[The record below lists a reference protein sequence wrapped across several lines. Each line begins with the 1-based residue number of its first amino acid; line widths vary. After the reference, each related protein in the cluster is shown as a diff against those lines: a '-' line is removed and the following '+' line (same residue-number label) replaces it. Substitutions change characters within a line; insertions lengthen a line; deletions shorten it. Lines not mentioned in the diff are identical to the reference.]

1 VDTGDESFHPPARQS
16 EQEHSKMSTDSSVPL
31 DAFIASFKAFMDQAV
46 RQAPPEEE
54 PIFRQRLRD
63 HFGQEP
69 TQLPVLSEQFRR
81 ADHPNLHLVLTD
93 YLAAES
99 RVFELYG
106 VSSANDHMGIHRAQL
121 AQDEKNEWV
130 KPRDAP
136 VEYINIA
143 LHDDQMLACVQR
155 GVYIVRDG
163 GLPLVLLVSGPS
175 HDGFRNRLSL
185 EVMAAE
191 RGAAEDFLA
200 AIRRGMR
207 QRNVYRGHV
216 ISLEPSEHG
225 DLEVRFH
232 HLPRIERDA
241 IILPAGVLE
250 RIERQTVGFARLGER
265 MRAAGRHLKRGLL
278 LYGPPGTGKTLTAMY
293 LASQM
298 PDRTIILLTG
308 RGIGLIQQSC
318 AMARLLQPA
327 TVILEDVD
335 LIAEERTH
343 QSTGTN
349 AVLFELLNQMDGL
362 ADDADVLFLLT
373 TNRPEILEPALAAR
387 PGRVDQAMLVP
398 LPDRAC
404 RDQLLTLY
412 SRGLNVQLAERER
425 LLDQTEGVSAAFI
438 RELLRKA
445 ALFAADESA
454 ALIVEDRH
462 LTEAL
467 HELVVEGGELTRRLL
482 GATSSDRLRDAC

>member
-1 VDTGDESFHPPARQS
+1 
-16 EQEHSKMSTDSSVPL
+16 MSTDSAIPP

-46 RQAPPEEE
+46 RQAQPEEE
-54 PIFRQRLRD
+54 QIFRQRLRA

-69 TQLPVLSEQFRR
+69 TSLPVLTEHFKR
-81 ADHPNLHLVLTD
+81 ADHPNLHLALTA
-93 YLAAES
+93 YLDASGRA
-99 RVFELYG
+99 FEIYG
-106 VSSANDHMGIHRAQL
+106 VSTANDHMGIRLAQL
-121 AQDEKNEWV
+121 AQQETNEWA
-130 KPRDAP
+130 KPKDAP
-136 VEYINIA
+136 VEYTNIA
-143 LHDDQMLACVQR
+143 LHDDQVLACVQR
-155 GVYIVRDG
+155 GVYLVRDG
-163 GLPLVLLVSGPS
+163 VQPLALLVSGPS
-175 HDGFRNRLSL
+175 HDGFRLGLSL

-191 RGAAEDFLA
+191 RDAAEAFLA
-200 AIRRGMR
+200 TIRRSLR
-207 QRNVYRGHV
+207 QRNVYRGHI
-216 ISLEPSEHG
+216 ISLEPGEHG

-232 HLPRIERDA
+232 RLPRIERDA

-250 RIERQTVGFARLGER
+250 RVERQTIGFARLGER
-265 MRAAGRHLKRGLL
+265 LRAAGRHLKRGLL

-308 RGIGLIQQSC
+308 RGIGLIEQSC
-318 AMARLLQPA
+318 ALARLLQPS

-387 PGRVDQAMLVP
+387 PGRIDQAVLVP
-398 LPDRAC
+398 LPDRDC
-404 RDQLLTLY
+404 RAQLLALY
-412 SRGLNVQLAERER
+412 SRGLTVQLSERER

-445 ALFAADESA
+445 ALFAADEGET
-454 ALIVEDRH
+454 LIVEDRH
-462 LTEAL
+462 LAEAL
-467 HELVVEGGELTRRLL
+467 HELVVEGGDLTRRLL
-482 GATSSDRLRDAC
+482 GATGSERPRDACE

>member
-1 VDTGDESFHPPARQS
+1 
-16 EQEHSKMSTDSSVPL
+16 MSADSTIAS
-31 DAFIASFKAFMDQAV
+31 DAFITSFKAFMDQAV

-69 TQLPVLSEQFRR
+69 TQLPVLSEQFKR

-93 YLAAES
+93 YLASED
-99 RVFELYG
+99 RTFILYG
-106 VSSANDHMGIHRAQL
+106 VSMANDHAGVHLAQL
-121 AQDEKNEWV
+121 AQHETNHWAIPK
-130 KPRDAP
+130 DAP
-136 VEYINIA
+136 VEYVNTA

-155 GVYIVRDG
+155 GVYLVRDG
-163 GLPLVLLVSGPS
+163 AQPLAVLVSGPS
-175 HDGFRNRLSL
+175 NDGFQRGLSL

-191 RGAAEDFLA
+191 RDTAEAFLA
-200 AIRRGMR
+200 AIRGAMR
-207 QRNVYRGHV
+207 QRNVYRGHI
-216 ISLEPSEHG
+216 ISLEPGGHG
-225 DLEVRFH
+225 DLKVRFH
-232 HLPRIERDA
+232 HLPLIERDA

-250 RIERQTVGFARLGER
+250 RIERQTLGFARLGER
-265 MRAAGRHLKRGLL
+265 LRAAGRHLKRGLL

-308 RGIGLIQQSC
+308 RGIGLIEQSC

-412 SRGLNVQLAERER
+412 SQGMAVQIVERER

-445 ALFAADESA
+445 ALFAADERA
-454 ALIVEDRH
+454 VLAVEDRH
-462 LTEAL
+462 LAEAL

-482 GATSSDRLRDAC
+482 GATISERPRNTC